1 MNTEKLTGKVIV
13 ITGAASGMGAAMA
26 KDFSAREAKVAILD
40 MNEEKAQEVIKEIE
54 AAGGVATFYKTDITN
69 KTQIETAASD
79 VEEKFGPITSWVNS
93 AGVSKMLPFL
103 DCDEELWDLTM
114 NVNLKGTFL
123 CCQVAIDKMLKNGGG
138 TILNMSS
145 LSGKKA
151 SSWQTIYCA
160 SKFGVQGLTQSIAKE
175 FADKNIR
182 VNSIC
187 PGIVHTEMWDRLKYE
202 YAKKRYLDPEEVLPY
217 FKKNIPMHKLVD
229 LQDVIQAAIFLLT
242 DCSSYLTGQSIN
254 LVGGEWMD

>member
-1 MNTEKLTGKVIV
+1 
-13 ITGAASGMGAAMA
+13 
-26 KDFSAREAKVAILD
+26 
-40 MNEEKAQEVIKEIE
+40 
-54 AAGGVATFYKTDITN
+54 
-69 KTQIETAASD
+69 
-79 VEEKFGPITSWVNS
+79 
-93 AGVSKMLPFL
+93 MLPFL

-202 YAKKRYLDPEEVLPY
+202 
-217 FKKNIPMHKLVD
+217 
-229 LQDVIQAAIFLLT
+229 
-242 DCSSYLTGQSIN
+242 
-254 LVGGEWMD
+254 

>member
-114 NVNLKGTFL
+114 NVNLKGTFN
-123 CCQVAIDKMLKNGGG
+123 CMKNVTRQMMRQKNGR
-138 TILNMSS
+138 IINMSS
-145 LSGKKA
+145 VVGVHGNAGQLNYSASKAGIIGMTKSLAKEMASRNITVNAIAPGFIETDMTGQLDENVKKQILSGIPANCLGNVNDIAQTALFLA
-151 SSWQTIYCA
+151 SNGA
-160 SKFGVQGLTQSIAKE
+160 
-175 FADKNIR
+175 
-182 VNSIC
+182 
-187 PGIVHTEMWDRLKYE
+187 
-202 YAKKRYLDPEEVLPY
+202 RY
-217 FKKNIPMHKLVD
+217 I
-229 LQDVIQAAIFLLT
+229 
-242 DCSSYLTGQSIN
+242 TGQVIG
-254 LVGGEWMD
+254 VDGGMGI

>member
-151 SSWQTIYCA
+151 A
-160 SKFGVQGLTQSIAKE
+160 HGRQSIVQ
-175 FADKNIR
+175 
-182 VNSIC
+182 VN
-187 PGIVHTEMWDRLKYE
+187 LE
-202 YAKKRYLDPEEVLPY
+202 YRD
-217 FKKNIPMHKLVD
+217 
-229 LQDVIQAAIFLLT
+229 
-242 DCSSYLTGQSIN
+242 
-254 LVGGEWMD
+254 

>member
-103 DCDEELWDLTM
+103 VSTHTWPPLSKSLTYQSFPYLSVPRRFAGSFATPS
-114 NVNLKGTFL
+114 NNARLSGVSGICPSASLKI
-123 CCQVAIDKMLKNGGG
+123 CPVVE
-138 TILNMSS
+138 S
-145 LSGKKA
+145 LSG
-151 SSWQTIYCA
+151 ILFC
-160 SKFGVQGLTQSIAKE
+160 
-175 FADKNIR
+175 
-182 VNSIC
+182 
-187 PGIVHTEMWDRLKYE
+187 
-202 YAKKRYLDPEEVLPY
+202 
-217 FKKNIPMHKLVD
+217 
-229 LQDVIQAAIFLLT
+229 
-242 DCSSYLTGQSIN
+242 
-254 LVGGEWMD
+254 

>member
-103 DCDEELWDLTM
+103 DCDEELWDRSGSVHTVPPGYPPEYSPSRW
-114 NVNLKGTFL
+114 VNAG
-123 CCQVAIDKMLKNGGG
+123 AA
-138 TILNMSS
+138 
-145 LSGKKA
+145 SGA
-151 SSWQTIYCA
+151 SSKNRLSAEWRRPVIRRPR
-160 SKFGVQGLTQSIAKE
+160 
-175 FADKNIR
+175 FAAR
-182 VNSIC
+182 
-187 PGIVHTEMWDRLKYE
+187 
-202 YAKKRYLDPEEVLPY
+202 
-217 FKKNIPMHKLVD
+217 
-229 LQDVIQAAIFLLT
+229 
-242 DCSSYLTGQSIN
+242 
-254 LVGGEWMD
+254 